1 MSYSVYMEKFMK
13 GYGDVVTFE
22 SSFLWFCFVVAV
34 VCICICI
41 YIFNTIFNEAKLFK
55 GNVK

>member
-1 MSYSVYMEKFMK
+1 MK
-13 GYGDVVTFE
+13 GYGDMVTFE
-22 SSFLWFCFVVAV
+22 SSFLCFCFVVVV

-55 GNVK
+55 GDVK